1 MRAVYLESVKSPVA
15 RQGFIFRQPARQ
27 MNHSEIFSQAV
38 VDQDSEYAFDSF
50 CVDSDDAEQLENTNW
65 DEPHLTQLPPRAARA
80 RAQQIQAN
88 RKQIPAN
95 RQQTTSANI
104 RRRKRI
110 IFTNSSSDENE
121 DVAPPPKKSV
131 KSETSIVP
139 QRTAVKSET
148 SVVPQRTA
156 VKSETSV
163 VPQRTAVKS
172 ETFVVPQKTFTGSAT
187 TSNKLGSIRV
197 EPTTKLDVKK
207 VDIQP
212 PVNVTSMVPAT
223 DRAVFPKMPS
233 SSIATYKPVTTDNSS
248 NSSVSSSRAASCSSS
263 TSSASNSRAASCSS
277 SASSSSTSSATPLS
291 PPRTLLISSRQ
302 VATTTQVISSLQVK
316 HRCLTHVCSF
326 DVADFVLSS
335 QLGVIRKLH
344 SGKLEVQR
352 TTFLSPR
359 FGPLFQKLL
368 LLTNI

>member
-277 SASSSSTSSATPLS
+277 STSSTSNATPLS